1 MPVVDV
7 DAPVAVGGGEQAS
20 SGGTAAPAP
29 TAEPTEGDAIGA
41 PVTDLPAEPAPPA
54 EDGTTPPPA
63 EEPAP
68 PPTGTTPLP
77 QAH

>member
-7 DAPVAVGGGEQAS
+7 DAPVAVDDHAQAGT
-20 SGGTAAPAP
+20 GGTIA
-29 TAEPTEGDAIGA
+29 
-41 PVTDLPAEPAPPA
+41 PAEPDVEGDTTNPPVTELPDETAPPA
-54 EDGTTPPPA
+54 GDGTTTPPPA